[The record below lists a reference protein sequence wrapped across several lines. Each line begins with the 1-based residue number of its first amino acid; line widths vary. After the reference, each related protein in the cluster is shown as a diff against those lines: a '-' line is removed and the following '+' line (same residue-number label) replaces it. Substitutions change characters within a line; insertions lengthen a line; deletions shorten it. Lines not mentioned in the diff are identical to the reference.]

1 MDKTKFVANPH
12 LDSEGFTEL
21 QLANLPNPK
30 GWQEVDGVKLPAIN
44 WAERSDEE
52 IEAAFQEWLQR

>member
-1 MDKTKFVANPH
+1 MQDQQAKGDA
-12 LDSEGFTEL
+12 LR
-21 QLANLPNPK
+21 AANPK

-52 IEAAFQEWLQR
+52 VEAAFQEWLHR